1 MPIDAATAAQ
11 RYTASAGTA
20 QQRWQEGIQA
30 STKDPGQLAAQQAQK
45 MLNGV
50 TQAVT
55 SGYWARRVVEGS
67 AKWKPNSLAKASNY
81 GTGIG
86 QAGTAYQQGYA
97 SFWNYMGPYWQQIQA
112 MPNNTVSDAVARATA
127 WITLSSQYQK
137 P

>member
-11 RYTASAGTA
+11 RYTQSAGTA
-20 QQRWQEGIQA
+20 QTRWQEGIQA
-30 STKDPGQLAAQQAQK
+30 STKDVGQLAAAQAQK

-50 TQAVT
+50 TQAVS
-55 SGYWARRVVEGS
+55 SGYWARRVVEGG
-67 AKWKPNSLAKASNY
+67 AKWKGNSLAKAANY

-97 SFWNYMGPYWQQIQA
+97 SFWNYMGPYWQQLQS
-112 MPNNTVSDAVARATA
+112 MPKGSLADSINRATF
-127 WITLSSQYQK
+127 WIQTSASYQK